1 MDVDP
6 ADPTDP
12 PWPKRCEITAPE
24 AIALLTDLRGFTFLS
39 PFLSSTHTLTTAA
52 RAAKRPVSSMAH
64 WVPRF
69 VETGLLERVGEV
81 RRAGAPMPRYRTPAR
96 KLVVPFELIPFDTR
110 VRMLDEGRMRL
121 LRRFMD
127 GMDEELA
134 ASKSFG
140 LSFAAYGQQL
150 DGRWRV
156 GDVLEGDVHRYPGR
170 RELRAVIAGMEPVG
184 TGMPVTTSLAGAC
197 AQVGAAL
204 GEVPWLERWPVTV
217 LATPTLAAG
226 HWVLAD
232 ATGTLPLAPGP
243 ALPELI
249 AVSGGGEV
257 ALSAEWTARGL
268 VPLAVHLADRNI
280 DVGPRGGFHERRW
293 RDAG

>member
-6 ADPTDP
+6 ADPTGP

-96 KLVVPFELIPFDTR
+96 KLVVPFELIPFDAR

-140 LSFAAYGQQL
+140 LSFAAYGESGSAIDLEETDAERAARSYTDGWRMIDL
-150 DGRWRV
+150 DEDDAIEFSRELEALHLKYERRKGARTYIVHTGIAPDPKFRWR
-156 GDVLEGDVHRYPGR
+156 
-170 RELRAVIAGMEPVG
+170 
-184 TGMPVTTSLAGAC
+184 
-197 AQVGAAL
+197 
-204 GEVPWLERWPVTV
+204 
-217 LATPTLAAG
+217 
-226 HWVLAD
+226 
-232 ATGTLPLAPGP
+232 
-243 ALPELI
+243 
-249 AVSGGGEV
+249 
-257 ALSAEWTARGL
+257 SAN
-268 VPLAVHLADRNI
+268 DR
-280 DVGPRGGFHERRW
+280 
-293 RDAG
+293 